1 MTQGP
6 QGPQLVAAGNIG
18 QQLGQQITMVSAGPN
33 SPGGSSQMISGSLAS
48 TLNLSKQSFISP
60 ILDHTGAR
68 KRVDFPSDVSYES
81 KRRKAEKGGKGLR
94 HFSMKVC
101 EKVRTKVKINL
112 CIIFIDYCLEHLL
125 TQLSKIHICN
135 SSLMLA

>member
-1 MTQGP
+1 LTQTP

-18 QQLGQQITMVSAGPN
+18 QQLGQQITTLVAAGPN
-33 SPGGSSQMISGSLAS
+33 SPGGSSQMMSGNLAS
-48 TLNLSKQSFISP
+48 QLNLSKQSFISP

-101 EKVRTKVKINL
+101 EKVRTKVK
-112 CIIFIDYCLEHLL
+112 
-125 TQLSKIHICN
+125 T
-135 SSLMLA
+135 

>member
-1 MTQGP
+1 MT
-6 QGPQLVAAGNIG
+6 LVA
-18 QQLGQQITMVSAGPN
+18 AGPN
-33 SPGGSSQMISGSLAS
+33 SPSGSSQVVTANMGP

-101 EKVRTKVKINL
+101 EKVRTKVSPIV
-112 CIIFIDYCLEHLL
+112 DAAVR
-125 TQLSKIHICN
+125 
-135 SSLMLA
+135 SSWGE

>member
-1 MTQGP
+1 MIQAGNQRLLLTQTP
-6 QGPQLVAAGNIG
+6 NGPQLVTATSIATQPQTIG
-18 QQLGQQITMVSAGPN
+18 QQLATLVTTADPN
-33 SPGGSSQMISGSLAS
+33 APGGSQQTINANLGP
-48 TLNLSKQSFISP
+48 TLNLSKQNFISP

-101 EKVRTKVKINL
+101 EKVRTKV
-112 CIIFIDYCLEHLL
+112 
-125 TQLSKIHICN
+125 SKTPHSIP
-135 SSLMLA
+135 